1 MHEAEALAET
11 DDEEFAA
18 AFHEYQDALEQ
29 LKRALDALELVKTM
43 KDMSIFLENRLAEV
57 ARR

>member
-11 DDEEFAA
+11 DDEELAA
-18 AFHEYQDALEQ
+18 AFHEYQAALEL
-29 LKRALDALELVKTM
+29 LKRALGAFERVKTI
-43 KDMSIFLENRLAEV
+43 KDMSIFLQNRLAEV